1 MARRSILTPALEERP
16 AGPEPVAPP
25 APPERPAAATKPSRL
40 AKLRQPCR
48 NDGSRDQMIQLRF
61 SITAASPTRA
71 SGGCHRAGRP
81 ACGATL
87 VALYANSCVFRGEE
101 VLLIDSP
108 SPKHPASPPI

>member
-16 AGPEPVAPP
+16 AGPERVATP

-48 NDGSRDQMIQLRF
+48 NDGSRDQTIQLRF

-71 SGGCHRAGRP
+71 GGGCHRARSAGLRRDV
-81 ACGATL
+81 GGSSTN
-87 VALYANSCVFRGEE
+87 YCVFRGEE